1 MKNRWWII
9 LMILACLLWAVSCAQ
24 RGAAEV
30 MQIGSPAAAEG
41 PVTVE
46 DEVPAADPENNDA
59 DDSPAG
65 RPPQGMLPFTV
76 RGEGKDLAALG
87 HAPEMTAAGSV
98 KAVRPSCTWTNE
110 GSTMIACGMG
120 PLDLVRAGLLETV
133 PSDLPDAEAE
143 LVFEAEPDRVTVRFA
158 LLSWDGNGELLTSDE
173 DFIDVK
179 KDGTY
184 GDYLVT
190 RENAVVEI
198 TAEWDERDGYG
209 GHAIYVFLV
218 GEVKQ

>member
-46 DEVPAADPENNDA
+46 DEVSDA
-59 DDSPAG
+59 EESLPD
-65 RPPQGMLPFTV
+65 RPPHGMIPFVV
-76 RGEGKDLAALG
+76 RGEGKDLAELG
-87 HAPEMTAAGSV
+87 HPPTLTVAGTV
-98 KAVRPSCTWTNE
+98 EAVRPSCTWTND
-110 GSTMIACGMG
+110 GVTMIACGMG
-120 PLDLVRAGLLETV
+120 PLNLVTADLLETV
-133 PSDLPDAEAE
+133 SSDPSDLPDTKAE
-143 LVFEAEPDRVTVRFA
+143 LLFETEPDRVTVSFA
-158 LLSWDGNGELLTSDE
+158 PLSWDENGELLTTDE

-179 KDGTY
+179 QDETY

-190 RENAVVEI
+190 RENAVGEVN
-198 TAEWDERDGYG
+198 AEWDEQDGFG
-209 GHAIYVFLV
+209 GHAVYVFRV
-218 GEVKQ
+218 GK